1 MMLSRLFGGGEQRAI
16 SFQSLF
22 ALGDGFS
29 FTTNSGTVITQND
42 SLKIE
47 AVYSCVRIIGDS
59 ISTVPVDTFVRV
71 DGERRPF
78 RPRPEWLNYP
88 ESGVTRTE
96 HFQQVLVSLL
106 LDGNSFTR
114 ILRDDRGI
122 AGLVVLNPQK
132 VECSRDRVTRRPIF
146 IFDNRDTI
154 QLEDMIHI
162 TELRMPGELRG
173 RSRIDM
179 MKENLGLAK
188 ALEEFAARFFGQGS
202 SASGIIEFPG
212 NLTRE
217 QAKDLVDGFEEGH
230 RGLRRSHRPG
240 ILFGGAKFTKTTV
253 DNDSAQFLES
263 RRFAVEEIARIFRVP
278 PSMLGVTT
286 PGAMSYASV
295 EMNGIHFV
303 QHTLRPYISKIEDG
317 YQKLLTNN
325 AFIKFNV
332 DGLLRGDQQSR
343 YQAFS
348 TGIQAGFLSIN
359 DIHRIEDMTPVDGG
373 DSYRVPLA
381 NVDIN
386 AANLSEIDRKSL
398 IAQRLILAGFDPAG
412 VLASLDMPAID
423 HTGVPSTQ
431 LQPLS
436 TVNPA
441 DPAAAYEVK

>member
-1 MMLSRLFGGGEQRAI
+1 MMLSRLLNGGGEERAI
-16 SFQSLF
+16 SYQSLF

-29 FTTNSGTVITQND
+29 MTTNSGTVITQNE

-47 AVYSCVRIIGDS
+47 AVYSCVRIIADS
-59 ISTVPVDTFVRV
+59 ISTLPVDTFVRV

-114 ILRDDRGI
+114 IIRDDQGI

-146 IFDNRDTI
+146 IYENRDI
-154 QLEDMIHI
+154 IPLEDMIHI
-162 TELRMPGELRG
+162 TEMRMPGELRG

-202 SASGIIEFPG
+202 SASGIIEYPG
-212 NLTRE
+212 NLSRE

-240 ILFGGAKFTKTTV
+240 ILFGGARFMKTTV

-303 QHTLRPYISKIEDG
+303 QHTLRPYITKIEDG
-317 YQKLLTNN
+317 YQKLLSGS

-359 DIHRIEDMTPVDGG
+359 DIHRIEDMAPVEGG

-381 NVDIN
+381 NVDIA
-386 AANLSEIDRKSL
+386 AANLSEMDRKSL
-398 IAQRLILAGFDPAG
+398 MASRLILAGFDPAS
-412 VLASLDMPAID
+412 VLAALEMPNIE

-431 LQPLS
+431 LQPIS
-436 TVNPA
+436 TIDPNNPQSV
-441 DPAAAYEVK
+441 YRV

>member
-1 MMLSRLFGGGEQRAI
+1 MLSRLLGGGEERAI
-16 SFQSLF
+16 SYQSLF

-29 FTTNSGTVITQND
+29 MTTNSGTVITQNE

-47 AVYSCVRIIGDS
+47 AVYSCVRIIADS
-59 ISTVPVDTFVRV
+59 ISTLPVDTFVRV

-114 ILRDDRGI
+114 ILRDEQGI
-122 AGLVVLNPQK
+122 AGLVVLNPQR
-132 VECSRDRVTRRPIF
+132 VECSRDRVTRRPIY
-146 IFDNRDTI
+146 IYENRDVI
-154 QLEDMIHI
+154 PLEDMIHI

-202 SASGIIEFPG
+202 SASGIIEYPG
-212 NLTRE
+212 NLSRE

-240 ILFGGAKFTKTTV
+240 ILFGGAKFMKTTV
-253 DNDSAQFLES
+253 DNDAAQFLES

-359 DIHRIEDMTPVDGG
+359 DIHRIEDMAPVEGG

-381 NVDIN
+381 NVDIA
-386 AANLSEIDRKSL
+386 AANLSEMDRKSL
-398 IAQRLILAGFDPAG
+398 MASRLILAGFDPAS
-412 VLASLDMPAID
+412 VLAALEMPNIE

-431 LQPLS
+431 LQPIS
-436 TVNPA
+436 TIDPNNPQSV
-441 DPAAAYEVK
+441 YRV

>member
-1 MMLSRLFGGGEQRAI
+1 MMLSRLLGGGEERAI
-16 SFQSLF
+16 SYQSLF

-29 FTTNSGTVITQND
+29 MTTNSGTVITQNE

-47 AVYSCVRIIGDS
+47 AVYSCVRIIADS
-59 ISTVPVDTFVRV
+59 ISTLPVDTFVRV

-114 ILRDDRGI
+114 VLRDDRGI

-132 VECSRDRVTRRPIF
+132 VECSRDRETRRPIY
-146 IFDNRDTI
+146 IYENRDVI

-202 SASGIIEFPG
+202 SASGIIEYPG
-212 NLTRE
+212 NLSRE

-240 ILFGGAKFTKTTV
+240 ILFGGAKFMKTTV

-359 DIHRIEDMTPVDGG
+359 DIHRIEDMTPVEGG

-386 AANLSEIDRKSL
+386 AANLSEMDRKSL
-398 IAQRLILAGFDPAG
+398 IASRLILAGFDPNG
-412 VLASLDMPAID
+412 VLAALEMPNID

-431 LQPLS
+431 LQPIS
-436 TVNPA
+436 TIDPNNPQSV
-441 DPAAAYEVK
+441 YRV